1 MKAVFLNQD
10 FSSRLEAI
18 SFFMAM
24 AVAMS
29 SCRLFSLIAWI
40 FFRAPPT
47 LNSVSE
53 RPLPRPRPRDAASG
67 SETIKKLFPKNF
79 PKHNTNKK
87 KS

>member
-1 MKAVFLNQD
+1 MKAIFLNQD
-10 FSSRLEAI
+10 FSSRLEVI

-53 RPLPRPRPRDAASG
+53 RPRPRPRDAASG
-67 SETIKKLFPKNF
+67 SETIKKLFAKNF